1 MLNGRSNVLAPV
13 ILSKIEEQI
22 ERTEHLITLVPPD
35 KLEWSPRPDS
45 LRVCDLL
52 GHLLECLAGFCAL
65 LHKLAPERLAHF
77 ERLRELEVNHC
88 CGIDEALS
96 RVRDYGG
103 HIREGYA
110 VLSDEDL
117 SRRLPTVFVSE
128 GEAALTLLLGN
139 LEHLINHKYQL
150 FIYLKLL
157 DVPVG
162 TPDLYRLRG

>member
-1 MLNGRSNVLAPV
+1 MGEANALAIL
-13 ILSKIEEQI
+13 ILSKLEEQI

-96 RVRDYGG
+96 RVKDYSG
-103 HIREGYA
+103 HIREGFA
-110 VLSDEDL
+110 ILSDEDL

-139 LEHLINHKYQL
+139 LEHLINHKHQL
-150 FIYLKLL
+150 FTYLKLL
-157 DVPVG
+157 GMRVS
-162 TPDLYRLRG
+162 TTDLYQISR

>member
-1 MLNGRSNVLAPV
+1 MGEENALAIL
-13 ILSKIEEQI
+13 ILSKLEEQI

-88 CGIDEALS
+88 CGIDEAMS
-96 RVRDYGG
+96 RVRDYAG
-103 HIREGYA
+103 HIREGFA
-110 VLSDEDL
+110 IVSDEDL
-117 SRRLPTVFVSE
+117 SRRLATVFVPE
-128 GEAALTLLLGN
+128 GEAVLTLLLGN
-139 LEHLINHKYQL
+139 LEHLINHKHQL
-150 FIYLKLL
+150 FTYLKLL
-157 DVPVG
+157 DVQVG
-162 TPDLYRLRG
+162 TSDLYSLHGD